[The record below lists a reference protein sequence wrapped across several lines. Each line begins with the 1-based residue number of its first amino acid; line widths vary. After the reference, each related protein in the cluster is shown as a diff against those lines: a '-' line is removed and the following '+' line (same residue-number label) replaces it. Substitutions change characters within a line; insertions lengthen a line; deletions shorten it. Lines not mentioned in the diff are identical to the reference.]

1 MNFKVVIVFFALLE
15 MLRIFKKTTTI
26 IGIANQV
33 MEGNYHFVS
42 TYVTSFFLIKN
53 YIILSSSGLY

>member
-1 MNFKVVIVFFALLE
+1 